1 MAQTTTQKLQ
11 KRLKREGRFDFTQMR
26 GGQDVNIST
35 LTQRTKSKKQFVES
49 KERKHKQRQYE

>member
-26 GGQDVNIST
+26 GGQSVEIST
-35 LTQRTKSKKQFVES
+35 LTQRTKNKSELVKA
-49 KERKHKQRQYE
+49 KERKHKKRLYE